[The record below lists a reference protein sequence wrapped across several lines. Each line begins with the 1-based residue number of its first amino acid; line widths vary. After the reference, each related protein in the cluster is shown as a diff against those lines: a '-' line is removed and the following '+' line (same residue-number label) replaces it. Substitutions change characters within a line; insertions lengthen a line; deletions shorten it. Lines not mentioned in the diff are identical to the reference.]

1 MEFILINCAGGVGS
15 MNYLKPPKN
24 HIPLVFCIDE
34 YKLYIPKAY
43 FVPRAILRAGLISKN
58 LNQ

>member
-1 MEFILINCAGGVGS
+1 
-15 MNYLKPPKN
+15 LKPPKN
-24 HIPLVFCIDE
+24 HIPLIFCIDE

-43 FVPRAILRAGLISKN
+43 FVPRAGLRVGFISKN